1 MNFTMIG
8 LHGRKHAG
16 KDTVYERILELGG
29 SRFHRFSVADPMK
42 DSIAEL
48 FGVTLEQLDEWKNSD
63 SVYVS
68 IIDDRQ
74 GGMGDETFTHV
85 DLTMRRF
92 MERYGTEAHRG
103 VFGNDFWLDF
113 WLEQVEVRRNLV
125 DSLGHDLVV
134 VNTSVRFPNEA
145 EAIRERGGVIWRV
158 VGSEE
163 VEAAPALREDGTPIP
178 SEIPLPDSLVDA
190 TIDNSHRRSRVEPRD
205 GDFVEIPDFSFL
217 DDQIAT
223 LIHGGTT
230 A

>member
-1 MNFTMIG
+1 MTVTMIG

-29 SRFHRFSVADPMK
+29 PKYHRFSVADPMK

-48 FGVTLEQLDEWKNSD
+48 FGVTLEQLDVWKNSD
-63 SVYVS
+63 NAWVE
-68 IIDDRQ
+68 IIADDKCI
-74 GGMGDETFTHV
+74 V

-103 VFGNDFWLDF
+103 IFGNDFWLDF

-125 DSLGHDLVV
+125 DSLGHDLVI
-134 VNTSVRFPNEA
+134 VNTSVRFENEA

-158 VGSEE
+158 TGTHLVEE
-163 VEAAPALREDGTPIP
+163 APALREDGTPIP
-178 SEIPLPDSLVDA
+178 SEVPLPDHLIDA
-190 TIDNSHRRSRVEPRD
+190 TIDNSHRRHQVVPRD
-205 GDFVEIPDFSFL
+205 GDFFEDPDFTFL

-223 LIHGGTT
+223 LLHGGMD